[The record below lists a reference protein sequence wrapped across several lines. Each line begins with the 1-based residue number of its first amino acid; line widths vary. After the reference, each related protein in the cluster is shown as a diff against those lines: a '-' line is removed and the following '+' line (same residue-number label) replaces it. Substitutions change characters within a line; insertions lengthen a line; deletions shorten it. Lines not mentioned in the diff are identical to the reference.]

1 MARVLGVLGS
11 ARKDGY
17 TVQVLDKLLQA
28 AAAVPGVEVEMVH
41 LLDYQF
47 GPCRSCY
54 ECIRRADHRCILKD
68 DMGQHGAGPLWRK
81 TEAAQAM
88 VWASPVHCWTA
99 DALMHLFIERLYPYL
114 WSGELKGMPVATL
127 AVASNQ
133 GFQLVAHEMLCQ
145 WAFINGTR
153 YIGGI
158 PVHTAYLDEALSE
171 AAYLGRRIA
180 EAALQDQND
189 GRHALS
195 DEEMWLAY
203 QGKPWAVY
211 PHYIENLTRGT
222 GRAEQSLI
230 HYGLAQGT
238 FKRPA
243 AVALLAQADAAMAD
257 FQRHRDLGEER
268 PALQALVRASAL
280 WTHATWSEF
289 LEEDLI
295 KAPPPSAYR
304 PLD

>member
-1 MARVLGVLGS
+1 MARVLCIMGS

-17 TVQVLDKLLQA
+17 TRQVLDRMLEA
-28 AAAVPGVEVEMVH
+28 AGSIPGVQVEAVH
-41 LLDYQF
+41 LLDYHI
-47 GPCRSCY
+47 GPCHSCY
-54 ECIRRADHRCILKD
+54 ECIRRPDHRCILKD
-68 DMGQHGAGPLWRK
+68 DMGQQGAGPLWK
-81 TEAAQAM
+81 KVEMAQAM
-88 VWASPVHCWTA
+88 VWASPVHGWAA
-99 DALMHLFIERLYPYL
+99 DALIHLFIERLYPFL

-133 GFQLVAHEMLCQ
+133 GFQLVAHQMLCQ
-145 WAFINGTR
+145 WAFTNGMR
-153 YIGGI
+153 YIGGL

-171 AAYLGRRIA
+171 AAYLGRQLG
-180 EAALQDQND
+180 EAALEDQKG

-211 PHYIENLTRGT
+211 PHYVENLTRGT

-238 FKRPA
+238 FKRPEA
-243 AVALLAQADAAMAD
+243 AALLNQADAAMAE
-257 FQRHRDLGEER
+257 FLRHRDLGEER
-268 PALQALVRASAL
+268 LALQALVRASAL

-289 LEEDLI
+289 LEQDLI

-304 PLD
+304 PL

>member
-1 MARVLGVLGS
+1 MARVLGIMGS

-17 TVQVLDKLLQA
+17 TRQVLDRMLEA
-28 AAAVPGVEVEMVH
+28 AGSIPGVQVEAVH
-41 LLDYQF
+41 LLDYHI
-47 GPCRSCY
+47 GPCHSCY
-54 ECIRRADHRCILKD
+54 ECIRRPDHRCILKD
-68 DMGQHGAGPLWRK
+68 DMGQQGAGPLWK
-81 TEAAQAM
+81 KVEMAQAM
-88 VWASPVHCWTA
+88 VWASPVHGWAA
-99 DALMHLFIERLYPYL
+99 DALIHLFIERLYPFL

-133 GFQLVAHEMLCQ
+133 GFQLVAHQMLCQ
-145 WAFINGTR
+145 WAFTNG
-153 YIGGI
+153 GL

-171 AAYLGRRIA
+171 AAYLGRQLG
-180 EAALQDQND
+180 EAALEDQKG

-211 PHYIENLTRGT
+211 PHYVENLTRGA

-238 FKRPA
+238 FKRPEA
-243 AVALLAQADAAMAD
+243 AALLNQADAAMAE
-257 FQRHRDLGEER
+257 FLRHRDLGEER
-268 PALQALVRASAL
+268 LALQALVRASAL

-289 LEEDLI
+289 LEQDLI

-304 PLD
+304 PL